1 MTGQEKRSGNEAR
14 DLKVSDDSYN
24 YESNEFTDKNVT
36 AGTTYYYK
44 VRGAMKYG
52 SGYKYT
58 PFSKVLSAKQ
68 SINSGGLYM
77 KKIISYILS
86 VVLVM
91 SIVISSSINQA
102 KEKDAVCNTVKTKK
116 LIVYTYSGYE
126 MKEPKN
132 LVKAK

>member
-1 MTGQEKRSGNEAR
+1 MVKRRFMGTILAVVMAFASIGNFYNISKADENVTGQEKSSGNKAR

-58 PFSKVLSAKQ
+58 PFSKVLSAK
-68 SINSGGLYM
+68 
-77 KKIISYILS
+77 
-86 VVLVM
+86 
-91 SIVISSSINQA
+91 
-102 KEKDAVCNTVKTKK
+102 AVN
-116 LIVYTYSGYE
+116 
-126 MKEPKN
+126 
-132 LVKAK
+132 

>member
-1 MTGQEKRSGNEAR
+1 MGTILAVVMAFASIGNFYNISKEKRSGNEAR

-58 PFSKVLSAKQ
+58 PFSKVLSAK
-68 SINSGGLYM
+68 
-77 KKIISYILS
+77 
-86 VVLVM
+86 
-91 SIVISSSINQA
+91 
-102 KEKDAVCNTVKTKK
+102 AVN
-116 LIVYTYSGYE
+116 
-126 MKEPKN
+126 
-132 LVKAK
+132 